1 MVSLNAR
8 PAPFLDPVSVSFNTT
23 TPVTGRRDTASFRE
37 DTTTKIRKPYTIKKS
52 RENWT
57 EQEHDKFLEALHL
70 YVSESILFPIWIP
83 REIRVLALE
92 AFVISLLC

>member
-1 MVSLNAR
+1 MNAR
-8 PAPFLDPVSVSFNTT
+8 PAPFLDPVSVSFNST
-23 TPVTGRRDTASFRE
+23 TPVTGRRDTASLRE

-70 YVSESILFPIWIP
+70 YVSESILFP

-92 AFVISLLC
+92 ALRFLFYVSS

>member
-8 PAPFLDPVSVSFNTT
+8 PAPFLDPVSVSFNST
-23 TPVTGRRDTASFRE
+23 TPVTGRRDTASLRE

-70 YVSESILFPIWIP
+70 FDRDWKKI
-83 REIRVLALE
+83 E
-92 AFVISLLC
+92 AFVGSKTVVQAKI